1 MLKLHRLG
9 RKYLDFEFTVRDEA
23 RLRIIERPGL
33 WMDAPRLAAILEELR
48 EVVRTTIPGGL
59 HYGVLSGEKRRLD
72 NAIISILYE
81 SRTHRPIAFNAYSL
95 LRIEL
100 HGRPADVLHLGLV
113 MVDPDYQIKGY
124 TWVVVGLPCLL
135 VFLRHGLQPVWVTS
149 VSQTPAIIG
158 KVAEAFGNVFPSPFP
173 GTRRTYNHL
182 EIARQVVTL
191 HHSAFGVGSDAEF
204 DPESFVIRKAY
215 TGGSDNLKKAFA
227 ETMKHRDQRAN
238 AMCAEAL
245 DYSRGDDFLQV
256 GNIDATHC
264 WEYLLRDVPRDS
276 LPLVLARAGFVL
288 LERSLLPLLHWFS
301 PQRQWGDLRPWR
313 L

>member
-33 WMDAPRLAAILEELR
+33 WMAPARLATILEELR
-48 EVVRTTIPGGL
+48 AVVRTTIPQGL
-59 HYGVLSGEKRRLD
+59 DYGVLSAEKRRLD

-81 SRTHRPIAFNAYSL
+81 SRSRRPIAFNAYSL

-113 MVDPDYQIKGY
+113 MVDPAYQIKGY

-135 VFLRHGLQPVWVTS
+135 VFLRNGLQPVWVTN
-149 VSQTPAIIG
+149 VSQVPAIIG
-158 KVAEAFGNVFPSPFP
+158 KVAEAFGNVFPSPFA

-191 HHSAFGVGSDAEF
+191 HRSAFGVGIEAEF
-204 DPESFVIRKAY
+204 DAESFVIRNAY
-215 TGGSDNLKKAFA
+215 TGGSDNLRKTFA
-227 ETMKHRDQRAN
+227 ETMQHRDQRAN
-238 AMCAEAL
+238 AMCADTL

-256 GNIDATHC
+256 GSIDAAHC

-313 L
+313 P